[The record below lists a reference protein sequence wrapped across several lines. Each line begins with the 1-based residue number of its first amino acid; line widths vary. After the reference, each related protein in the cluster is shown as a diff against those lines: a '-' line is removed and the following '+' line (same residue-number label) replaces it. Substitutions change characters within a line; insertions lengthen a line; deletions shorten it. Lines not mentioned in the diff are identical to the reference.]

1 MPLAFRESQHGSST
15 LNTNKDGAA
24 LRYVDEALR
33 GDREFVLNA
42 LQRNAEV
49 RVSGLPNASLE
60 FREQL

>member
-1 MPLAFRESQHGSST
+1 MSWVAPRFAE
-15 LNTNKDGAA
+15 DGAA

-49 RVSGLPNASLE
+49 QMRALIRKRMFLLHSSRGAGVAI
-60 FREQL
+60 RC